1 MNYFEY
7 FYPEIKNIFN
17 KETINYCYRLIS
29 LYNNFIYELRKGIPS
44 DFYKKRKEG
53 ENENYLC
60 EIIRMKKTKEF
71 IVHINK
77 NNLSLDSYIPK
88 SIFETN
94 PLFLK
99 ENQIKIIEYAAF
111 FGSNEIIK
119 YIHNEGIEIP
129 SSIWYY
135 AIHSGN
141 AELIQYL
148 EDEQIPPPEND
159 YENSL
164 RESIKSHH
172 NDVSNYIIN

>member
-1 MNYFEY
+1 MKEKITKLFSNNEIFEIFKNNKRILLFLIEEKIILIDENFKSTITSHKYINMNYFEY

-29 LYNNFIYELRKGIPS
+29 LFNNYIYELRKGIPS

-53 ENENYLC
+53 ENDNYLC

-77 NNLSLDSYIPK
+77 NNLSFDSYIPK

-99 ENQIKIIEYAAF
+99 ENQIKIIEYAF

-119 YIHNEGIEIP
+119 YIHSEGI
-129 SSIWYY
+129 
-135 AIHSGN
+135 
-141 AELIQYL
+141 
-148 EDEQIPPPEND
+148 
-159 YENSL
+159 
-164 RESIKSHH
+164 
-172 NDVSNYIIN
+172 